1 MGLFFG
7 STGTLPPIV
16 NPKPIGRVFIYV
28 LLIGRVDIDH
38 NIIDRPSI
46 SFDVGRNFWAEF
58 KLPTTKTNSP
68 AEAAVKS

>member
-38 NIIDRPSI
+38 NIIDRTSI
-46 SFDVGRNFWAEF
+46 PFDVGRDFWADF
-58 KLPTTKTNSP
+58 NFPAAKTKAPTKTSMK
-68 AEAAVKS
+68 V